1 MRTLLRVSIPVEKG
15 NEAIK
20 SGALGQ
26 TFQSVM
32 ETLKPEAAYFYPDEN
47 GRRSAIF
54 VFDMEGSW
62 QLPPTVE
69 PLFTNLDAA
78 VHVTPVMNAEDLE
91 RGLKEAGI

>member
-20 SGALGQ
+20 SGALPQ
-26 TFQSVM
+26 TLQSVM
-32 ETLKPEAAYFYPDEN
+32 KTLKPEAAYFYPDED
-47 GRRSAIF
+47 GRRSAMF
-54 VFDMEGSW
+54 VFEMEGSW

-69 PLFTNLDAA
+69 PLFQNLHAV

-91 RGLKEAGI
+91 RGLKAAGI